1 MNRVHGI
8 AELRERVAAWR
19 RDGQRV
25 ALVPTMG
32 NLHAGHVA
40 LVVRAREL
48 ADRVVASVFVN
59 PLQFGPNEDFGS
71 YPRTLDADAQRL
83 QPVGLDVLF
92 APAVNDMY
100 PRGVAGTTVV
110 KVSGLTETLC
120 GLSRPGHFD
129 GVTTVVSKLF
139 HIVQPDVGIFGEK
152 DWQQLQVIRRM
163 VADLDM
169 PVHVE
174 GLPTVR
180 EADGLAMSSRN
191 GYLSAA
197 ERALA
202 PALYAALGAAAERI
216 REGERDYPL
225 VETALAETLE
235 TAGFRPDY
243 VQVRRAQDLATPTAD
258 ERELRI
264 LVAAWLGRARLID
277 NVGVSI

>member
-92 APAVNDMY
+92 APAVSDMY

-139 HIVQPDVGIFGEK
+139 HIVQPDVGVFGEK

-169 PVHVE
+169 PIHVE

-180 EADGLAMSSRN
+180 EDDGLAMSSRN

-258 ERELRI
+258 DRELRI
-264 LVAAWLGRARLID
+264 LAAVWLGRARLID
-277 NVGVSI
+277 NIGVSI

>member
-92 APAVNDMY
+92 APAVSDMY

-139 HIVQPDVGIFGEK
+139 HIVQPDVGVFGEK

-163 VADLDM
+163 VDDLDM
-169 PVHVE
+169 PIHVE

-180 EADGLAMSSRN
+180 EDDGLAMSSRN

-264 LVAAWLGRARLID
+264 LAAAWLGRARLID

>member
-83 QPVGLDVLF
+83 QPVGLDILF
-92 APAVNDMY
+92 APAVSDMY

-139 HIVQPDVGIFGEK
+139 HIVQPDVGVFGEK

-169 PVHVE
+169 PIHVE

-180 EADGLAMSSRN
+180 EDDGLAMSSRN

-264 LVAAWLGRARLID
+264 LAAAWLGRARLID
-277 NVGVSI
+277 NVGVSV

>member
-92 APAVNDMY
+92 APAVSDMY

-139 HIVQPDVGIFGEK
+139 HIVQPDVGVFGEK

-163 VADLDM
+163 VDDLDM
-169 PVHVE
+169 PIHVE

-180 EADGLAMSSRN
+180 EDDGLAMSSRN

-235 TAGFRPDY
+235 TAGLRPDY

-258 ERELRI
+258 DRELRI
-264 LVAAWLGRARLID
+264 LAAVWLGRARLID
-277 NVGVSI
+277 NIGVSI

>member
-83 QPVGLDVLF
+83 QPVGLDILF
-92 APAVNDMY
+92 APAVSDMY

-139 HIVQPDVGIFGEK
+139 HIVQPDVGVFGEK

-169 PVHVE
+169 PIHVE

-180 EADGLAMSSRN
+180 EDDGLAMSSRN

-243 VQVRRAQDLATPTAD
+243 VQVRRAQDLATPTVD

-264 LVAAWLGRARLID
+264 LAAAWLGRARLID